1 MAVTITI
8 PTPLRQFAAGQTE
21 LEVEATTAGEALNQ
35 LTTTHAELR
44 RHLFNDQNTLR
55 NFVNVYVN
63 DEDIRHLDG
72 PNTPVKEGDTIL
84 IVPSIAGGSS
94 VAEVAEAQSQPA
106 EDKQSGQ
113 ASSLRNQE
121 LPMLSNEEV
130 ARYSR
135 HLIMPEVGMTG
146 QRKLKAASI
155 LMIGTGGLGA
165 PLGMYLAAAG
175 IGRLGLVDFDVVDAS
190 NLQRQIIHGTK
201 DVGRPKI
208 AAARDRIQDI
218 NPHVEIET
226 HETRL
231 TSENAMR
238 LFVNYDVI
246 VDGTDNFPTRYLVND
261 ACVLA
266 GKPNVYGSI
275 FRFEGQASVFWAERG
290 PCYRCLYP
298 EPPPPGL
305 VPSCAE
311 GGVLGVLPGIIGAI
325 QANEAIKIILGAPD
339 IMVNRLLLF
348 DAWRMRFREL
358 KLRKNPDCPVCGK
371 NPTIKELIDYEEFC
385 GITQQPET
393 KPTMEEITATELK
406 QRLDK
411 GDDIQIIDVREPH
424 EYEIGQIPN
433 SKLIPLGQVLN
444 RMNEIDPE
452 RETVVHCKMGGR
464 SAKAN
469 DALQRSGYTG
479 KLINLAGGITA
490 WSNDVDPSV
499 PKY

>member
-1 MAVTITI
+1 MSVTIAI
-8 PTPLRQFAAGQTE
+8 PTALRQFAAGQSE
-21 LEVEATTAGEALNQ
+21 IQVDARTAGEALDQ
-35 LTTTHAELR
+35 LTTTHGDLR
-44 RHLFNDQNTLR
+44 RHLFNDQNSLR

-63 DEDIRHLDG
+63 EEDIRHHNGTD
-72 PNTPVKEGDTIL
+72 TPVKDGDTIL
-84 IVPSIAGGSS
+84 IVPSIAGGAAIA
-94 VAEVAEAQSQPA
+94 V
-106 EDKQSGQ
+106 DN
-113 ASSLRNQE
+113 LRHDE
-121 LPMLSNEEV
+121 ILPSLSNEEI

-135 HLIMPEVGMTG
+135 HVIIPEVGMQG
-146 QRKLKAASI
+146 QRKLKAASV

-175 IGRLGLVDFDVVDAS
+175 VGRLGLVDFDVVDAS

-208 AAARDRIQDI
+208 SSAKDRLQDI

-231 TSENAMR
+231 TSENALR

-261 ACVLA
+261 ACVLT

-275 FRFEGQASVFWAERG
+275 FRFEGQASVFWADRG

-325 QANEAIKIILGAPD
+325 QANETIKIILGAPD
-339 IMVNRLLLF
+339 ILVNRLVLF

-358 KLRKNPDCPVCGK
+358 KLRKNPDCPVCGEH
-371 NPTIKELIDYEEFC
+371 PTITKLIDYEEFC
-385 GITQQPET
+385 GIRKPSQTETQ
-393 KPTMEEITATELK
+393 TMEEITATELK

-424 EYEIGQIPN
+424 EYEIAQIPN
-433 SKLIPLGQVLN
+433 SRLIPLGQVLG

-464 SAKAN
+464 SAKAIE
-469 DALQRSGYTG
+469 ALKRTG
-479 KLINLAGGITA
+479 FTGHLINLKGGITA
-490 WSNDVDPSV
+490 WSNEVDPSV